1 MSDIENLVVPG
12 AKIKVIGIGGGGG
25 NAVNTMIRTGIEG
38 VEFITANTDVQS
50 LRFSLAEKKIQI
62 GKELTRGLGAG
73 ADPDIGRDAMLEDRH
88 AISEAMQG
96 SNMVFITAGMGGGT
110 GTGGAAIAAQIA
122 REQGAL
128 TVAVVTKPFSFEG
141 KRRLKYAEEGI
152 RRLEECV
159 DTLIT
164 IPNQRLLEV
173 SSPELSMI
181 DAFRMADN
189 VLVNAVKGISDIINV
204 PGNLNVDFAD
214 VKTVMSSMGQ
224 ALMGIGVGEGP
235 NRAKEAA
242 QRAISSPLLEDV
254 SIEGATG
261 ILINITANESL
272 GIREVNEACSLIQE
286 AAHEDANII
295 FGTVIDESVGDQIRV
310 TVIATGFPHLERD
323 NRQAAQTSMRNNQKR
338 PMQPQKAPSYQVATQ
353 PQHQMQRPHSND
365 RGSFRESPGQ
375 QQADRGGFEES
386 LAKLTMQGA
395 QGAQPVYEARNP
407 YGEPQI
413 DPATQRIGAS
423 SAPSVFADDEDLASI
438 APSHSLAPGASVLD
452 SQNTKA
458 KTAEND
464 NDEMDRKID
473 EALKIAEQLSKSPA
487 QNEDDDLDIPSFLRK
502 SNKDLSL
509 S

>member
-1 MSDIENLVVPG
+1 MSDSENLVPPG

-38 VEFITANTDVQS
+38 VDFITANTDVQS
-50 LRFSLAEKKIQI
+50 LRFSLAARKIQI

-88 AISEAMQG
+88 AISEAISG

-214 VKTVMSSMGQ
+214 VKTVMSCMGQ

-261 ILINITANESL
+261 ILINITASESL
-272 GIREVNEACSLIQE
+272 GIREVNDACSLIQE

-295 FGTVIDESVGDQIRV
+295 FGTVIDPTVGDQIRV
-310 TVIATGFPHLERD
+310 TVIATGFPSLDRES
-323 NRQAAQTSMRNNQKR
+323 RQANVQGFKNKR
-338 PMQPQKAPSYQVATQ
+338 PLVTAKPSYPAPTMRPQV
-353 PQHQMQRPHSND
+353 PSD
-365 RGSFRESPGQ
+365 RSFRAESPTSP
-375 QQADRGGFEES
+375 QAPREERSGFEEN
-386 LAKLTMQGA
+386 LAKLTMHGISSGERQPLTPAPPSSRLA
-395 QGAQPVYEARNP
+395 QDVSPVRE
-407 YGEPQI
+407 
-413 DPATQRIGAS
+413 RIGATV
-423 SAPSVFADDEDLASI
+423 SAPHHQDDQDLAAI
-438 APSHSLAPGASVLD
+438 APLHAKDVDVHFASNA
-452 SQNTKA
+452 S
-458 KTAEND
+458 
-464 NDEMDRKID
+464 DEMDRKID

-487 QNEDDDLDIPSFLRK
+487 HGEDDDLDIPSFLRK

>member
-1 MSDIENLVVPG
+1 MSDSENLVPPG

-96 SNMVFITAGMGGGT
+96 SNMVFVTAGMGGGT

-128 TVAVVTKPFSFEG
+128 TVAVVTKPFAFEG

-224 ALMGIGVGEGP
+224 ALMGIGVGEGA
-235 NRAKEAA
+235 NRAKDAA

-310 TVIATGFPHLERD
+310 TVIATGFPHLERET
-323 NRQAAQTSMRNNQKR
+323 RQAAASSPRNQKR
-338 PMQPQKAPSYQVATQ
+338 PMQPQKAPSYQAA
-353 PQHQMQRPHSND
+353 PQHQVQRPHAND
-365 RGSFRESPGQ
+365 SRSFREPS
-375 QQADRGGFEES
+375 QQADRGGFEEN
-386 LAKLTMQGA
+386 LAKLTMHGA
-395 QGAQPVYEARNP
+395 QGQQPAYEQRNP
-407 YGEPQI
+407 YGEAQVNPQ
-413 DPATQRIGAS
+413 PLTPRVGAS
-423 SAPSVFADDEDLASI
+423 SAPQNFSDDDDLAAI
-438 APSHSLAPGASVLD
+438 APQHAQPVQD
-452 SQNTKA
+452 SQSNSA
-458 KTAEND
+458 QSGVRAAEPE

-473 EALKIAEQLSKSPA
+473 EALKIAEQLSKSPN

>member
-1 MSDIENLVVPG
+1 MSDSENLVPPG

-50 LRFSLAEKKIQI
+50 LRFSLAERKIQI

-88 AISEAMQG
+88 AISEALQG
-96 SNMVFITAGMGGGT
+96 SNMVFVTAGMGGGT

-128 TVAVVTKPFSFEG
+128 TVAVVTKPFAFEG

-224 ALMGIGVGEGP
+224 ALMGIGVGEGA
-235 NRAKEAA
+235 NRAKDAA

-286 AAHEDANII
+286 AAHEDAHII
-295 FGTVIDESVGDQIRV
+295 FGTVI
-310 TVIATGFPHLERD
+310 
-323 NRQAAQTSMRNNQKR
+323 
-338 PMQPQKAPSYQVATQ
+338 
-353 PQHQMQRPHSND
+353 
-365 RGSFRESPGQ
+365 
-375 QQADRGGFEES
+375 
-386 LAKLTMQGA
+386 
-395 QGAQPVYEARNP
+395 
-407 YGEPQI
+407 
-413 DPATQRIGAS
+413 
-423 SAPSVFADDEDLASI
+423 
-438 APSHSLAPGASVLD
+438 
-452 SQNTKA
+452 
-458 KTAEND
+458 
-464 NDEMDRKID
+464 
-473 EALKIAEQLSKSPA
+473 
-487 QNEDDDLDIPSFLRK
+487 
-502 SNKDLSL
+502 
-509 S
+509 